1 MRPADLVALLFSGNF
16 ARAAARANRVDLR
29 SSIGNRRIGK
39 VKRKR
44 PTSLRRRA
52 LRVDQDPEH
61 PLYLFT
67 LTGDELLRLA
77 DISRINRNEEGR
89 LIGYQR
95 PEVRQ
100 HIQNIVD
107 YLDSGKVIFPNSVIL
122 AVTSDVS
129 FKESRGP
136 KVDQGFAVTGTLEI
150 PLPRDGEPKPAWI
163 VDGQQRTL
171 ALAHSRRRNF
181 PIPVNAFVADNVNL
195 QRDQFLRINS
205 TKPLPRGLID
215 ELLPEVST
223 ILPSSLAARKV
234 PSALCDMLN
243 RDPQSAFRGL
253 IRRASTR
260 NSRKGSEVVTDTV
273 VVQFLKES
281 FSSPSGALF
290 PFRNVATGVTDF
302 SGVRSL
308 LLLYWNA
315 VRATFPEAWGL
326 RPEKSRLMHGAGIR
340 AMGRLMDRVMS
351 IVDVDHP
358 KASSLVRREI
368 TRIRPHCRWTSGV
381 WEELNGLRWNE
392 IQNIPA
398 HTRMLSSFL
407 VRTYI
412 NSRKTK

>member
-1 MRPADLVALLFSGNF
+1 MRS
-16 ARAAARANRVDLR
+16 
-29 SSIGNRRIGK
+29 
-39 VKRKR
+39 KR

-67 LTGDELLRLA
+67 LTGDELLRVA
-77 DISRINRNEEGR
+77 DISRINRDEEGK

-122 AVTSDVS
+122 AVSSDVT
-129 FKESRGP
+129 FKQSRGP
-136 KVDQGFAVTGTLEI
+136 KVDEGFAVTGTLEI
-150 PLPRDGEPKPAWI
+150 PLPRDGEAKPAWI
-163 VDGQQRTL
+163 VDGQQRTM
-171 ALAHSRRRNF
+171 ALAHSRRKSF
-181 PIPVNAFVADNVNL
+181 PIPVNAFVADNVDL

-223 ILPSSLAARKV
+223 ILPSSLTARKA

-243 RDPQSAFRGL
+243 QDPLSPFHSL
-253 IRRASTR
+253 IRRASSV
-260 NSRKGSEVVTDTV
+260 NSKKGSAVITDTV

-290 PFRNVATGVTDF
+290 PFRNMATGVTDF
-302 SGVRSL
+302 NGVRSL
-308 LLLYWNA
+308 LFLFWSA
-315 VRATFPEAWGL
+315 VRDTFPEAWGL

-340 AMGRLMDRVMS
+340 AMGRLMDKVMS
-351 IVDVDHP
+351 IVDVDNP
-358 KASSLVRREI
+358 KASALVRQEI
-368 TRIRPHCRWTSGV
+368 ERIRPYCRWTSGV

-392 IQNIPA
+392 IQNMTS
-398 HTRMLSSFL
+398 HTRMLSNFL
-407 VRTYI
+407 IRTYI